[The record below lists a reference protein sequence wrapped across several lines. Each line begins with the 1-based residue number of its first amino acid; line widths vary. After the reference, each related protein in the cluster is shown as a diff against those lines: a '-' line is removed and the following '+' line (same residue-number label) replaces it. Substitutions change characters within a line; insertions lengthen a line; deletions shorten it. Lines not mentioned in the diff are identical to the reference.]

1 MQNNHNNQLFIVTLY
16 DCYVLIAGEC
26 SSCVF
31 SRDTPGFQCGWC
43 GSTSTCS
50 IQDECSQSTIFTTGR
65 QCPDQIITS
74 FSPSS
79 GPPRGGTTITIIGT
93 DLGVTFDDFSSPSGI
108 TVGGVTC
115 NPLSNNYLSGERVL
129 CETTSGLPLG
139 EQAFVVSLERDSGV
153 TPVTASERF
162 TVVLPTL
169 MSVEPAFGP
178 IAGGTEVIIGGT
190 GLDIGNSATVTV
202 LTVNGAAACSIM

>member
-1 MQNNHNNQLFIVTLY
+1 MTLY
-16 DCYVLIAGEC
+16 DCNAIAGEC
-26 SSCVF
+26 SSCVL

-50 IQDECSQSTIFTTGR
+50 IQDECSQPPTIFTTGG
-65 QCPDQIITS
+65 QCPDHIITS

-79 GPPRGGTTITIIGT
+79 GPPSGGTTITIIGT
-93 DLGVTFDDFSSPSGI
+93 DLGVTFDDFDSPSGI

-115 NPLSNNYLSGERVL
+115 TPLSDNYLSGVRVL
-129 CETTSGLPLG
+129 CETTSVLPLD
-139 EQAFVVSLERDSGV
+139 EQALVVSLERDSGV
-153 TPVTASERF
+153 TSVTASERF

-169 MSVEPAFGP
+169 INVDPDFGP
-178 IAGGTEVIIGGT
+178 IAGGTEVMIEGT

-202 LTVNGAAACSIM
+202 LAVDGASAACNIM